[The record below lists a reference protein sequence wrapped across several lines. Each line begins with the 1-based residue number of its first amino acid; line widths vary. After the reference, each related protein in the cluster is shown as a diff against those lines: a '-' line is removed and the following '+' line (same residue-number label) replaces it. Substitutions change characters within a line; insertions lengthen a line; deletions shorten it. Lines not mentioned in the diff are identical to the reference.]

1 MGIVIAVIVF
11 SSIIFIHELGHFLL
25 AKANKIRVDEFS
37 IGMGPRLLSFQK
49 GETRYSLKLF
59 PIGGSCMMGE
69 DDVDDMSEGSF
80 NSKSVWARIAVVA
93 AGAIFN
99 FILAFIFA
107 TILVG
112 YAGYDKPVIS
122 GVVPGF
128 SAEAEGLQA
137 GDRIVRMNG
146 KKINLWREVT
156 YYNMFHP
163 GEKVNLV
170 YERDGKTHKVTII
183 PKQDEDGKYLLGVTS
198 PAQYEKANVFTA
210 LQYGAYE
217 VKFWICTTIE
227 SLKLLITG
235 GVGVNELS
243 GPVGIVNVVDETYQQ
258 SKSYGV
264 VVVIMQMLN
273 IGILLSANLGVMNL
287 LPIPALDG
295 GRLIFLFI
303 EAIRGKRLAP
313 DKEGKVHLVG
323 MILLF
328 ALMIF
333 VFFND
338 IIRIFGG
345 VFK

>member
-1 MGIVIAVIVF
+1 
-11 SSIIFIHELGHFLL
+11 
-25 AKANKIRVDEFS
+25 
-37 IGMGPRLLSFQK
+37 
-49 GETRYSLKLF
+49 
-59 PIGGSCMMGE
+59 MMGE

-107 TILVG
+107 VILVG
-112 YAGYDKPVIS
+112 YTGYDEPIIS
-122 GVVPGF
+122 GVMSGY
-128 SAEAEGLQA
+128 SAEAEGMQE
-137 GDRIVRMNG
+137 GDRIVKMNG
-146 KKINLWREVT
+146 KRIHLWREVT
-156 YYNMFHP
+156 SYNLFHP
-163 GEKVNLV
+163 GEKVKLV
-170 YERDGKTHKVTII
+170 YERDGEKYEATIV
-183 PKQDEDGKYLLGVTS
+183 PKKDENGQYLLGVTS
-198 PAQYEKANVFTA
+198 PAKYKKANVFTA
-210 LQYGAYE
+210 LQYGVYE
-217 VKFWICTTIE
+217 VKFWICTTID
-227 SLKLLITG
+227 SLKMLITG
-235 GVGVNELS
+235 GVGINQLS

-258 SKSYGV
+258 SKSYGPV
-264 VVVIMQMLN
+264 VVLMQMLN

-295 GRLIFLFI
+295 GRLIFLFV
-303 EAIRGKRLAP
+303 EVIRGKRLAS

-345 VFK
+345 FFK